1 MLRTPQADEGKG
13 GALREDV
20 ARARG
25 NMVNVRD
32 QMGQLAADNGL
43 KVSQSL
49 MPTPTVSDQYTDGL
63 GSTQQSDGSM
73 HSVTLA
79 QIVHRKDLLPTP
91 IVRDYKD
98 GAEDVY
104 RDGEVQT
111 DTLARAV
118 FSSGE
123 VSNSQWGKFA
133 PAIERWEHVLGRK
146 APAPTRGDGKD
157 GNHRL
162 SPVFTEWMMGLKE
175 GHVTSPAIGL
185 SRNDQLKACGNGV
198 VPQQAVLALTELLGG
213 IT

>member
-1 MLRTPQADEGKG
+1 
-13 GALREDV
+13 
-20 ARARG
+20 
-25 NMVNVRD
+25 
-32 QMGQLAADNGL
+32 
-43 KVSQSL
+43 
-49 MPTPTVSDQYTDGL
+49 
-63 GSTQQSDGSM
+63 M

-79 QIVHRKDLLPTP
+79 QIVHRKDLLPTPQAYDGERGGPQHPDKKRAGGHSVNIQDVVVFELSPKALLPTP

-111 DTLARAV
+111 DTLGRAV

-162 SPVFTEWMMGLKE
+162 SPIFTEWMMGLKE

-198 VPQQAVLALTELLGG
+198 VPQQAVLALTELLGADDG
-213 IT
+213 S

>member
-43 KVSQSL
+43 KVSPS
-49 MPTPTVSDQYTDGL
+49 
-63 GSTQQSDGSM
+63 
-73 HSVTLA
+73 
-79 QIVHRKDLLPTP
+79 LLPTP

-198 VPQQAVLALTELLGG
+198 VPQQAVLALTQLLGG
-213 IT
+213 IA